1 MGLTNFR
8 ALLVDFCSGLD
19 TGLPCVHEHDTAP
32 EAASVPAVPTT
43 LSQSQ
48 SQSQSQSHSVNDNFA
63 ARGEA
68 AWKHFLA
75 IGKARAAEHVFA
87 DIQDAI
93 DAGWLVTRG
102 LVAQGSGGSAA

>member
-1 MGLTNFR
+1 MGLMNFR
-8 ALLVDFCSGLD
+8 ALLIDFCSGLD
-19 TGLPCVHEHDTAP
+19 TGLPCVHEQDTAP
-32 EAASVPAVPTT
+32 EAASVPAGPTT

-48 SQSQSQSHSVNDNFA
+48 SQSQSVNDNFA
-63 ARGEA
+63 ARGETV
-68 AWKHFLA
+68 WKYFLA
-75 IGKARAAEHVFA
+75 MGKGRAAEHVFA

>member
-48 SQSQSQSHSVNDNFA
+48 SQSQSHSVYDNFA
-63 ARGEA
+63 ARVEA
-68 AWKHFLA
+68 ARKHVLA

-87 DIQDAI
+87 DSQDAI

-102 LVAQGSGGSAA
+102 LVAQGSGGPAA

>member
-43 LSQSQ
+43 L